1 MDLFEPQRLPSSL
14 DLPSAQ
20 LIYSSLGGRAMRIFV
35 PAACAAVSVLTFM
48 AAAATEARRD
58 DLKKPL
64 VLASQGSF
72 FVGGE
77 TKSVATPTPNGGS
90 TNADVTVNQM
100 YVQYQAPVGGDKHVP
115 VVMVHGCCLS
125 SKTWETTP
133 DGRMGWNEY
142 FVRRGRPTYLADQVS
157 RARSGFDPSKITAVK
172 SGALPP
178 SQLPAVLSASHQVA
192 WTVFRFGPSFGK
204 PFPDG
209 QFPIEAVDELYK
221 QMIPDLNST
230 LPNPNPTWKNMAAL
244 GTKLK
249 GAVLIGHSE
258 SGFFPEQAALL
269 DSTGIKGMISIEMP
283 CTAMNASQISTL
295 AKTPMLIMFGDH
307 LSDIQA
313 AGPANWNASFEG
325 CEKFVQ
331 QVKDAG
337 GDAEMMYL
345 PKLGIKG
352 NSHMLM
358 QDRNNRDLADL
369 LLGWIDKHV
378 ESKR

>member
-1 MDLFEPQRLPSSL
+1 
-14 DLPSAQ
+14 
-20 LIYSSLGGRAMRIFV
+20 MRIFV

-100 YVQYQAPVGGDKHVP
+100 YVQYQAPVGGDKHFP

-221 QMIPDLNST
+221 QMIPDLNSL
-230 LPNPNPTWKNMAAL
+230 LPNPNPTWTNMAAL
-244 GTKLK
+244 AGKLH
-249 GAVLIGHSE
+249 GAVLMGHSE
-258 SGFFPEQAALL
+258 SGFFPEQAALI
-269 DSTGIKGMISIEMP
+269 DPSGVKGIISIEMP
-283 CTAMNASQISTL
+283 CVTNFAAPQLGTL
-295 AKTPMLIMFGDH
+295 AKIPTLVMFGDH
-307 LSDIQA
+307 LGDVQG
-313 AGPANWNASFEG
+313 GPANWKTSFEG
-325 CEKFVQ
+325 CQTFVK
-331 QVKDAG
+331 QVNAAG
-337 GDAEMMYL
+337 GDAQMMYL
-345 PKLGIKG
+345 PEMGIRG

-358 QDRNNRDLADL
+358 QDKNNLQLADL
-369 LLGWIDKHV
+369 ILGWIDQHV
-378 ESKR
+378 ESKKAARGH